1 MHQPTYSLSAAL
13 RQLHFITPRGII
25 AWVRAFWRD
34 GVSLMTLLGYAA
46 TIYPQRE
53 ALLYEGESLTYRQL
67 YQGALRLARCFLEK
81 SYCKRGGR
89 VALLCRNHF
98 ELALLLPTL
107 SRLGIGAYLLNT
119 DMSEEQLVRFL
130 VGRKYDLLILD
141 EEFRQR
147 YFSDKEPPT
156 PLLTTEELG
165 RVHSKSL
172 RMRVLPEAPYHR
184 RAG

>member
-13 RQLHFITPRGII
+13 RQLHFITPRGIV
-25 AWVRAFWRD
+25 AWVRAFLQD

-53 ALLYEGESLTYRQL
+53 ALLYEGQSLTYRQL
-67 YQGALRLARCFLEK
+67 YQEALRLAFCFREK
-81 SYCKRGGR
+81 AYCKRGGR
-89 VALLCRNHF
+89 VALLCRNHL
-98 ELALLLPTL
+98 ELALLLPAL

-130 VGRKYDLLILD
+130 VERKYDLLILD

-156 PLLTTEELG
+156 TLLTTE
-165 RVHSKSL
+165 
-172 RMRVLPEAPYHR
+172 
-184 RAG
+184 